1 MTRLKCIECGYTTG
15 AIRNDLKCPVCGG
28 LLVAMLEG
36 IPTRIDGEGVWVW
49 GKYLAAGSASSKV
62 TLGEGNTPLIKARR
76 LGRKLGIKELILKDE
91 TRNPTGTFIDRGS
104 ATLASIAKH
113 RGIRKLVVAS
123 TGDLGISISA
133 YARRAGI
140 KTKIFMPGKAQTS
153 KVYKTAAL
161 ADSLLITQTYEEAL
175 NRLRKYESTAG
186 IMQVNPKNPYLI
198 DGYRTIAYELLAD
211 AGPLVKEATVI
222 VPVGDGALI
231 TALWTVFRD
240 INYKVRFVGVRGC
253 SDSPLIKDMY
263 VKEPLLKDKIEEAIS
278 EANGEIIEICEEEAI
293 EASVTL
299 LRHEGIMA
307 GPIGSSTIAALSK
320 LRSSS
325 DVVIS
330 IISGDSLGDAAVL
343 RKIVDSIKGK
353 KPQITGLGFTKSKI
367 LEILALKGPL
377 HPYGTWKALKEEY
390 SVKISLRVVY
400 QHIRELNSLGYIETK
415 GTVTEDNRV
424 RKLYTITRKGLA
436 FLR

>member
-1 MTRLKCIECGYTTG
+1 MTRLKCIDCGYSTT
-15 AIRNDLKCPVCGG
+15 AIRTDLRCPICGG
-28 LLVAMLEG
+28 LLVVMLEDV
-36 IPTRIDGEGVWVW
+36 PTRIDGEGIWVW
-49 GKYLAAGSASSKV
+49 GECLAAGSASSKV

-104 ATLASIAKH
+104 ATLVSMAKH
-113 RGIRKLVVAS
+113 MGIRKLVVAS

-140 KTKIFMPGKAQTS
+140 RTKIFMSGKAQTS

-161 ADSLLITQTYEEAL
+161 TDSLLITQTYEEAL

-186 IMQVNPKNPYLI
+186 IMPVNPKNPYLI

-211 AGPLVKEATVI
+211 AGPLIKEATVI

-263 VKEPLLKDKIEEAIS
+263 VKEPLLKNKIEKVIS
-278 EANGEIIEICEEEAI
+278 ETNGEIIEICEEEAI

-343 RKIVDSIKGK
+343 RKIIDSIKGK

-377 HPYGTWKALKEEY
+377 HPYGIWKALKEEY
-390 SVKISLRVVY
+390 SIKISLRVVY

-424 RKLYTITRKGLA
+424 RKLYMITKKGLA
-436 FLR
+436 LLR